1 MKRAKPAPKPKRARR
16 PQVSPRTPLFGSG
29 VVSMCPMAGY
39 LWFVTSDGYIYRF
52 RPGPVV
58 DVLQFWPQPATRA
71 GADDQT
77 FEFRKAYQPT

>member
-1 MKRAKPAPKPKRARR
+1 
-16 PQVSPRTPLFGSG
+16 
-29 VVSMCPMAGY
+29 
-39 LWFVTSDGYIYRF
+39 
-52 RPGPVV
+52 VV